1 MSYKLIRPFL
11 MKLDPEVAHHL
22 TLNLLNAF
30 SFALIPP
37 IQNNPIEL
45 FGLNFPNPVGLA
57 AGLDKNGDYID
68 ALGGLGFGFLE
79 IGTVTPK
86 PQVGNPKPRLFRIP
100 QRQAI
105 INRMGFNNKGVDYLV
120 AKVKQRKYRGVLG
133 INIGKNATTPLENAT
148 DDYVHCLEKVYP
160 YADYITVNISSPNT
174 QGLRDLQGAKYL
186 ELLVTTLKS
195 RQKQLATLH
204 HKQVPLLVK
213 IAPDLS
219 DPELEEMAQIF
230 LAHNIDGIIATNTT
244 LARDG
249 VKGCQSWNEAGGLS
263 GGPLF
268 DRATSVLTKLK
279 TLVADRLPIIASGG
293 ILTTE
298 HAKIKFAEGAK
309 LIQLY
314 TGLIYEGPKLVRS
327 CINDA

>member
-1 MSYKLIRPFL
+1 MSYQLIKPFL

-22 TLNLLNAF
+22 TLNLLNVF

-37 IQNNPIEL
+37 ISKNPVQL
-45 FGLNFPNPVGLA
+45 FGLNFENPVGLA

-68 ALGGLGFGFLE
+68 ALGGLGFGFIE

-86 PQVGNPKPRLFRIP
+86 PQEGNPKPRLFRIP
-100 QRQAI
+100 ERQAI

-120 AKVKQRKYRGVLG
+120 TKVKQRKYRGILG
-133 INIGKNATTPLENAT
+133 INIGKNATTPIENAA
-148 DDYVHCLEKVYP
+148 DDYVQCLEKVYP

-186 ELLVTTLKS
+186 ELLVTTLKN

-204 HKQVPLLVK
+204 HKQVPLIVK
-213 IAPDLS
+213 IAPDLEEA
-219 DPELEEMAQIF
+219 ELEQMAGIF
-230 LAHNIDGIIATNTT
+230 LEQNIDGIIATNTT

-249 VKGCQSWNEAGGLS
+249 VKGCPSWDEAGGLS
-263 GGPLF
+263 GAPLF
-268 DRATSVLTKLK
+268 DRATAVLTKLK
-279 TLVADRLPIIASGG
+279 SLVADRIPIIASGG
-293 ILTTE
+293 ILTSE
-298 HAKIKFAEGAK
+298 QAKIKFDEGAK

-327 CINDA
+327 CINET